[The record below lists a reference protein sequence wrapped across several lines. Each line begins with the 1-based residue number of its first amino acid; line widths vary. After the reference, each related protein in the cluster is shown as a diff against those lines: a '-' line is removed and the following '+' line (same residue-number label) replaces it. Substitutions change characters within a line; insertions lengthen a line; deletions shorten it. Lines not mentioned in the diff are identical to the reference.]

1 MPTWRLQM
9 PVGAR
14 RMATNQLQETVGA
27 ESMILVT
34 ITELPPCARR
44 RLCNDYNRASECSER
59 VSQNGFLVLGTA

>member
-14 RMATNQLQETVGA
+14 RMATYRLQETVGA
-27 ESMILVT
+27 ESMILVMVT
-34 ITELPPCARR
+34 IEPPCTRR
-44 RLCNDYNRASECSER
+44 QLCNDYNRASEGSER